1 MTSGASGPATRPLVA
16 LFDRVAESYDRI
28 GPPFFRLFADAL
40 VAAAAVGSALL
51 RVALWEGPAS
61 APRLFFGS
69 DTRAEALL
77 VGCLVAFVVSPSSPV
92 RPMAARAW
100 RVPSATVRVLRE
112 ASVGIVGRAYDDFHA
127 RYAESGFTRRHP
139 EKYVKRT
146 PEEFEHLLRSMLAST
161 DDDE

>member
-1 MTSGASGPATRPLVA
+1 MLAMAPDAGPDPSAGMTDKQRRRVKDLWCVVN
-16 LFDRVAESYDRI
+16 DR
-28 GPPFFRLFADAL
+28 ADA
-40 VAAAAVGSALL
+40 AEGAV
-51 RVALWEGPAS
+51 
-61 APRLFFGS
+61 
-69 DTRAEALL
+69 RAGL
-77 VGCLVAFVVSPSSPV
+77 
-92 RPMAARAW
+92 AW